1 MVCNAGN
8 KLQIKPLT
16 CSISMHTLF
25 NGFTAFRGLFLF
37 NWLVTWT
44 NCSFKHLPFHLQQTC
59 SWWLHHFLYL
69 HAILRLFDLLFP
81 AQWPYCMHRREGGV
95 SFSSPMQTQHSRH
108 LTFQRGSFEQIHL
121 QLTLRQNKFPL
132 LWFARAA
139 RHKDKPVSH
148 RWAKSVSQTV
158 MADCPFSLLFDTW
171 VCLCTWGK
179 KLNLSVALTF
189 LQAN

>member
-25 NGFTAFRGLFLF
+25 NGFTAFRGFFLF

-95 SFSSPMQTQHSRH
+95 SFSSPMQTQHSR
-108 LTFQRGSFEQIHL
+108 
-121 QLTLRQNKFPL
+121 QLKAALDIPKRLF
-132 LWFARAA
+132 RADSPSVNPET
-139 RHKDKPVSH
+139 KQVSTPVIY
-148 RWAKSVSQTV
+148 KSGP
-158 MADCPFSLLFDTW
+158 A
-171 VCLCTWGK
+171 
-179 KLNLSVALTF
+179 
-189 LQAN
+189 